1 MVVIRTNFNGNP
13 NLGVYAIATDKYV
26 LVRFDLHQKTLEKLG
41 DIFKVPILK
50 VKIADSPI
58 IGVFAVGN
66 SNGILVPYFT
76 SDSEIEILKKELGVV
91 VERVPSRMTALG
103 NIILANDK
111 GVVAHPGIER
121 KAIKVIEDVLDV
133 EVVCGKIYRLPLV
146 GSMSVATNKGAI
158 VHPMASDEE
167 LEWLS
172 SVLKVPVDIGTVNHG
187 GPFVG
192 AGMIANS
199 YGAATGL
206 PTTGPELLRIERA
219 LDI

>member
-91 VERVPSRMTALG
+91 VERVPSKMTALG

>member
-13 NLGVYAIATDKYV
+13 NLGVYAVATDKYV
-26 LVRFDLHQKTLEKLG
+26 LVRFDLYKKTLDKLKNT
-41 DIFKVPILK
+41 FKVPVLRI
-50 VKIADSPI
+50 KIAESPI
-58 IGVFAVGN
+58 IGIFAVGN

-76 SDSEIEILKKELGVV
+76 LDSEIKMLKEEIDVN
-91 VERVPSRMTALG
+91 VEKVPSRMTALG

-111 GVVAHPGIER
+111 GAIAHPGLER
-121 KAIKVIEDVLDV
+121 KALKVIEDVLDV

-146 GSMSVATNKGAI
+146 GSMGVATNKGAI

-172 SVLKVPVDIGTVNHG
+172 SIIKVPVDIGTVNHG
-187 GPFVG
+187 SPFVG

-206 PTTGPELLRIERA
+206 LTTGPELLRIERA
-219 LDI
+219 LEV

>member
-26 LVRFDLHQKTLEKLG
+26 LVRFDLYQKTLDKLKET
-41 DIFKVPILK
+41 FKVPVLRT
-50 VKIADSPI
+50 KIAESPI
-58 IGVFAVGN
+58 IGIFAVGN

-76 SDSEIEILKKELGVV
+76 LDSEIKMLKEELDII
-91 VERVPSRMTALG
+91 VERVPSKMTALG

-111 GVVAHPGIER
+111 GAIAHPGLER

-187 GPFVG
+187 SPFVG

-219 LDI
+219 LEI

>member
-1 MVVIRTNFNGNP
+1 MVIVRINFNGNP

-26 LVRFDLHQKTLEKLG
+26 LVRFDLHQKTLEKLE
-41 DIFKVPILK
+41 DVFKVPILK
-50 VKIADSPI
+50 AKIADSPI

-76 SDSEIEILKKELGVV
+76 LDSEINFLKKELGVV
-91 VERVPSRMTALG
+91 VERVPSKMTALG

-219 LDI
+219 LDV

>member
-1 MVVIRTNFNGNP
+1 LVVIRTNFNGNP

>member
-1 MVVIRTNFNGNP
+1 LVVIRVNFNGNP

-26 LVRFDLHQKTLEKLG
+26 LVRFDLYQKTLNKLK
-41 DIFKVPILK
+41 DTFKVPVLK
-50 VKIADSPI
+50 TKIAESPI

-76 SDSEIEILKKELGVV
+76 LESEINTLKKELGVI
-91 VERVPSRMTALG
+91 VEKVPSKMTALG

-111 GVVAHPGIER
+111 GAVAHPELER

-167 LEWLS
+167 LGWLS

-187 GPFVG
+187 SPFVG

-219 LDI
+219 LEV

>member
-1 MVVIRTNFNGNP
+1 MVVIRVNFNGNP

-26 LVRFDLHQKTLEKLG
+26 LVRFDLYQKTLNKLK
-41 DIFKVPILK
+41 DTFKTPVLK
-50 VKIADSPI
+50 TKIAESSI

-76 SDSEIEILKKELGVV
+76 LESEINTLKKELGVI
-91 VERVPSRMTALG
+91 VEKVPSKMTALG

-111 GVVAHPGIER
+111 GAVAHPELER

-167 LEWLS
+167 LGWLS

-187 GPFVG
+187 SPFVG

-199 YGAATGL
+199 HGAATGL

-219 LDI
+219 LEV

>member
-1 MVVIRTNFNGNP
+1 LVVIRTNFNGNP

-91 VERVPSRMTALG
+91 VERVPSKMTALG

>member
-1 MVVIRTNFNGNP
+1 MVVIRVNFNGNP

-26 LVRFDLHQKTLEKLG
+26 LVRFDLYQKTLNRLK
-41 DIFKVPILK
+41 DTFKTPVLK
-50 VKIADSPI
+50 TKIAESSI

-76 SDSEIEILKKELGVV
+76 LESEINTLKKELGVI
-91 VERVPSRMTALG
+91 VEKVPSKMTALG

-111 GVVAHPGIER
+111 GAVAHPELER

-167 LEWLS
+167 LGWLS

-187 GPFVG
+187 SPFVG

-199 YGAATGL
+199 HGAATGL

-219 LDI
+219 LEV

>member
-26 LVRFDLHQKTLEKLG
+26 LVRFDLHQKTVEKLE
-41 DIFKVPILK
+41 DVFKVPVLK
-50 VKIADSPI
+50 AKIADSPI

-76 SDSEIEILKKELGVV
+76 LDSEIKFLKEELGVV
-91 VERVPSRMTALG
+91 IERVPSKITALG

-111 GVVAHPGIER
+111 GVVAHPGTER
-121 KAIKVIEDVLDV
+121 KAIKVIEDVLDI

-199 YGAATGL
+199 HGAATGL

-219 LDI
+219 LDV